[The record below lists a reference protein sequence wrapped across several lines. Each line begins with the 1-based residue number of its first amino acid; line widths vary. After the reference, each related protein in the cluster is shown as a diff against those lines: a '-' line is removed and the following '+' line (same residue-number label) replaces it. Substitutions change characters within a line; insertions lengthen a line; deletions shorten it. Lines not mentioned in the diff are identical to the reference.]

1 MRIIKT
7 TLVAGLIAIFATFSS
22 FAEKVKMDL
31 VVDAL
36 AVLTIANFVLFILFV
51 LGE

>member
-1 MRIIKT
+1 MKI
-7 TLVAGLIAIFATFSS
+7 LDLI
-22 FAEKVKMDL
+22 VN
-31 VVDAL
+31 AL